1 MNDIKSITITIVV
14 TSIVVGICELLL
26 PKNEYKNQMRLITG
40 TVLLL
45 SIISPFSYEFEKI
58 DFDFNNQVYDYNIT
72 HKTEKSVALSLN
84 YEIKKILNENDV
96 FDGRI
101 IIQTEN
107 ENDIINIK
115 DVHILFHEDDMVKTD
130 AILNKINDNLNI
142 KVKAGVYNEWVK
154 I

>member
-1 MNDIKSITITIVV
+1 MRLLSTRTRAYQVV
-14 TSIVVGICELLL
+14 KHKNMGKRGCEAQ
-26 PKNEYKNQMRLITG
+26 EENQMRLITG

-142 KVKAGVYNEWVK
+142 KVKAGVYNE
-154 I
+154 